1 MATEYFF
8 LAGSNERDSMRLP
21 LVITYTK
28 IVCIV
33 GFTMLLVACD
43 QSKPTPSQ
51 AQVSA
56 AASKNNTAEA
66 SNPTLTLAVY
76 QADNAQTVYRQFQ
89 PLADGISQ
97 GIEKAGGNLRVE
109 LKIYK
114 GYDDARD
121 ALVNGQVDFAR
132 LGPASFVLTKERD
145 PGIKLLAVEQKKG
158 KTTSRGLII
167 VPEGSPIQMP
177 SDLKGVRFAFGDPT
191 STIGRY
197 LVQSLMIDHQIFA
210 DDLSSFEYLGRHDKV
225 LESVRVGDFDAGALK
240 ESTYKKL
247 DPQKSLRV
255 LVDFENV
262 TKPWVARSSMN
273 AQQAEWLTQALIS
286 LSDPEALATLGV
298 DGFVQVQSDH
308 FENIRLAMEKAK
320 RFDATTS
327 SVTSSALSASKQA
340 AKSSSNLV
348 QTP

>member
-1 MATEYFF
+1 
-8 LAGSNERDSMRLP
+8 MRLH
-21 LVITYTK
+21 LVITYTR
-28 IVCIV
+28 IACIV
-33 GFTMLLVACD
+33 GCSMLLAACD
-43 QSKPTPSQ
+43 ESKPAPSQ
-51 AQVSA
+51 AAASA
-56 AASKNNTAEA
+56 AASSAAQSQNDSAEA
-66 SNPTLTLAVY
+66 NTPTLTLAVY
-76 QADNAQTVYRQFQ
+76 QADSAQTVYRQFQ
-89 PLADGISQ
+89 PLADGITS
-97 GIEKAGGNLRVE
+97 GIEQAGGNLRVE

-132 LGPASFVLTKERD
+132 FGPASFVLTKERD
-145 PGIKLLAVEQKKG
+145 PDIKLLAVEQKKG

-167 VPEGSPIQMP
+167 VPAESPIQTL

-210 DDLSSFEYLGRHDKV
+210 GDLRAFEYLGRHDKV

-247 DPQKSLRV
+247 DPEKSLRV

-262 TKPWVARSSMN
+262 TKPWVARSSMDPQH
-273 AQQAEWLTQALIS
+273 AQWLTQALIS
-286 LSDPEALATLGV
+286 LSDAQALSTLGV
-298 DGFVQVQSDH
+298 DGFVQVQNDH

-327 SVTSSALSASKQA
+327 SVTSAALPASTQA
-340 AKSSSNLV
+340 A